1 MNTSKKR
8 FDVTDF
14 TIHHFLFT
22 VEVVTPIELD
32 EHSGSALR
40 GSFFEAVWRRFCTNK
55 ESLTCVECPLH
66 TICPVSALVAP
77 LREENLRGR
86 DIPRP
91 YVILPPIGQ
100 KRRYEIGSQ
109 LIFGLT
115 LFGSIVQLLPYIML
129 SAHELEENGIGRKL
143 GENKWRRGRY
153 TIIQVESCHPFNSQ
167 REMIYQ
173 AGRTLVNAPTLAVT
187 AIDVAN
193 RALNLSTEHLA
204 LDFLTPTRL
213 TDREKLVHQPA
224 FRPLIQR
231 LSERLAALTE
241 TYGGQSTVNL
251 SNDMVQQATSITC
264 TEDHTHWEDV
274 QSYSHRQ
281 QRHTPVSGFVGRA
294 TFVGDLAPFRELL
307 TWGEL
312 IHVGKSAV
320 KGNGWYKIV
329 N

>member
-1 MNTSKKR
+1 M
-8 FDVTDF
+8 TDF

-55 ESLTCVECPLH
+55 ESPTCVECPLH
-66 TICPVSALVAP
+66 TVCPVSALVAP

-100 KRRYEIGSQ
+100 KRRYENGSQ
-109 LIFGLT
+109 LVFGIT

-129 SAHELEENGIGRKL
+129 SAHELEESGIGRKL
-143 GENKWRRGRY
+143 RENKGQRGRY
-153 TIIQVESCHPFNSQ
+153 TIIQVESYHPINSQ
-167 REMIYQ
+167 REVIYQ
-173 AGRTLVNAPTLAVT
+173 AGRSLVNVPTLAVT
-187 AIDVAN
+187 ENDVAN
-193 RALNLSTEHLA
+193 RAVNLSTEHLT

-224 FRPLIQR
+224 FRPLVQR

-241 TYGGQSTVNL
+241 TYGDQSTIPFT
-251 SNDMVQQATSITC
+251 NDMVQLATNITC
-264 TEDHTHWEDV
+264 TEDYTHWEDV

-281 QRHTPVSGFVGRA
+281 QRHTPVSGFMGRA

-320 KGNGWYKIV
+320 KGNGWYKVV